1 MNYNFENKITYADYK
16 ALRDSAGW
24 REVSERQFDIGVK
37 NTHYTVAVKHNDKVV
52 AMGKAVGDGGY
63 YWNISDLI
71 VLPEYQGK
79 GLGREINERL
89 LKFINDSAESGEYV
103 VVHLASAKGKEP
115 FYEKFG
121 FKTRP
126 FDNYGAGMS
135 LIYIKE

>member
-1 MNYNFENKITYADYK
+1 MNYKFENQISYTDYK
-16 ALRDSAGW
+16 ALRDSVGW
-24 REVSERQFDIGVK
+24 REVSERQFNISVK
-37 NTHYTVAVKHNDKVV
+37 HTHFMVAVKADEKIIG
-52 AMGKAVGDGGY
+52 MGKVIGDGGY

-89 LKFINDSAESGEYV
+89 LKFIDDSAMNGEYV
-103 VVHLASAKGKEP
+103 AVHLASAKGKEP

-135 LIYIKE
+135 LVYIKE